1 MMKIRRDEGLNK
13 DSEKGEQRK
22 IRHCKTSIKRCDEY
36 LNEFERDMN
45 VDLSERSDES
55 ERKVR
60 LFL

>member
-1 MMKIRRDEGLNK
+1 LNK

-22 IRHCKTSIKRCDEY
+22 IRHCKTSINRCDEY